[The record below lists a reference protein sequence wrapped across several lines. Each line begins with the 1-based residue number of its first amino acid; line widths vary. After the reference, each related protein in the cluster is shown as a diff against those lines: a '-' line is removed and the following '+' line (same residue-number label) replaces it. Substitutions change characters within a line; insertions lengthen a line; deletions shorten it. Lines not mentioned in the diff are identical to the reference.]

1 MFSSATIVV
10 AVVSVVLIIIF
21 PSLPNSF
28 AIAVAHLISFS
39 LLLMNPMPAILEWT
53 ILPLIFTSKDKAAPG
68 WGVQMI
74 IHPLRLTNR
83 SNCLLTFLANA
94 PYPHEVPCESVTSA
108 SYCSIVMFLA
118 SNVDGGT
125 EVNIEN
131 AVSGLS
137 NNLYSDKIYGGNDT
151 IKSVDKHGTVLEVVY
166 ARIRNM

>member
-10 AVVSVVLIIIF
+10 ADVPVVLIIIF

-68 WGVQMI
+68 CGVHLI

-108 SYCSIVMFLA
+108 SYCSIVIFLA

-125 EVNIEN
+125 EIIEN
-131 AVSGLS
+131 VVSGLK
-137 NNLYSDKIYGGNDT
+137 NMVVIKFTVVT
-151 IKSVDKHGTVLEVVY
+151 IQ
-166 ARIRNM
+166 